1 MKPVHTCAAL
11 VWTTVLLF
19 VPFDFAAAQHPGDRV
34 RVVVAGDTLTGD
46 VTETSDTGLTI
57 TLWSGILSGYAGER
71 EFTYGQIETLEVRTC
86 CQDYLGLV
94 AVGGG
99 VLLGLGVGNEIGK
112 TCTEVHLLFAV
123 SESCVSS
130 GNNALWGGAIGG
142 AIGLVAALTV
152 LREGWETIQPRARG
166 GPSVAP
172 LVGIHHEDGR
182 AAVILGTRVRF

>member
-11 VWTTVLLF
+11 AWTTVLLF
-19 VPFDFAAAQHPGDRV
+19 VPLDSAVAQNPGDRV

-46 VTETSDTGLTI
+46 VTEASDTGFTI
-57 TLWSGILSGYAGER
+57 TLWSGIMSGYAGER

-86 CQDYLGLV
+86 CQDYAGLA

-99 VLLGLGVGNEIGK
+99 LLLGLGLGSEIGK
-112 TCTEVHLLFAV
+112 TCTDTFFLFGFT
-123 SESCVSS
+123 ETCVRS
-130 GNNALWGGAIGG
+130 GSNALWGGAIGG